1 MLCQLHAMIKRY
13 LFHWV
18 LREVVTLS
26 VTVPF
31 PVMYPNKPLTLDYLW
46 AGLCQVDAMLFMF
59 RSKFLWV
66 PAPGWPPTA
75 RQCRISRMKAVL
87 KIALDRL
94 SMRCKGGRTLALSLS
109 LLLAACTGMPE
120 GVRPVEDFEL
130 DRYLGK
136 WYEIARLDHPFERG
150 LSRVTAEYSLREDG
164 GVRVLNR
171 GFSADKGEWEEAE
184 GKAYFVK
191 QPDLGYLKVSFFGP
205 FYGSYIVFE
214 LDREGY
220 QYSFISGPK
229 TSYLWLLARTPT
241 VSNEV
246 LQRFVERASALGFDT
261 DALILV
267 DQD

>member
-1 MLCQLHAMIKRY
+1 MTTGCAEIGVCRGGGELHPVGRQQTA
-13 LFHWV
+13 
-18 LREVVTLS
+18 ETLGRRRS
-26 VTVPF
+26 VGGDHH
-31 PVMYPNKPLTLDYLW
+31 PVAGSEQFLDLTDR
-46 AGLCQVDAMLFMF
+46 G
-59 RSKFLWV
+59 
-66 PAPGWPPTA
+66 GH
-75 RQCRISRMKAVL
+75 
-87 KIALDRL
+87 IA
-94 SMRCKGGRTLALSLS
+94 
-109 LLLAACTGMPE
+109 
-120 GVRPVEDFEL
+120 
-130 DRYLGK
+130 
-136 WYEIARLDHPFERG
+136 DHRFERG

-171 GFSADKGEWEEAE
+171 GFSAGKGEWEEAE